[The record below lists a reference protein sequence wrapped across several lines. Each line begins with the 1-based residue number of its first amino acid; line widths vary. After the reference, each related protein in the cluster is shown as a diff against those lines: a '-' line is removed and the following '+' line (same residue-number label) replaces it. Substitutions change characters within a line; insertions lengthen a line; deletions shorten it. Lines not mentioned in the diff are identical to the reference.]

1 MQNKFSTYRILL
13 TVLVL
18 SMLYACSIKK
28 YIPENEMLF
37 RGGKV
42 KVIDTLKIK
51 NKSGLEKELGKLL
64 YPEPNKRFLGIY
76 YGAYFHFKAAKKDK
90 PGFVTRF
97 LNKKLGEKP
106 VYFSAVSVE
115 DTEDLIENRLQN
127 SGFFYSNIS
136 SKVKKDSSAKTVK
149 TNYKVVIGKPY
160 VLKNYV
166 LEVDSVEQID
176 SFPVYQEIRNS
187 FEKTILKKGSRYD
200 LGAFKAERKRIDQ
213 HLKNKGYYNFNS
225 SFILFQ
231 ADTNLNE
238 NKQYNLYLKLKIGVP
253 QKSKVP
259 YVLDKV
265 DVYANITKDSSDVKE
280 ETVMIDSIAFIQ
292 NELFFK
298 PKRLRPFVLLKPGQ
312 FYSPIRSKYT
322 SQRISNIGTYKFVN
336 IKYEEIDPIGIDS
349 LKLRHLNA
357 TVTLS
362 PMTKRS
368 IRAELQGV
376 TKSNNFTGPNLGVT
390 FLNRNI
396 FKGGESFSAT
406 GKIGYEKQFGNKTS
420 GSSSLLLGLNVSL
433 LYPRLLFPG
442 KLDKYFRY
450 SIPKSKISLGADYYR
465 RSKLYSLNSYSAS
478 FGYTWNANRYVT
490 HHLNPI
496 DINYVQLGNRFPVF
510 DSILES
516 NPFLKRSFEQQ
527 FIAGLNYTFIYSE
540 MNNNQKKGQF
550 NIRFNFD
557 IAGNTIN
564 LFGKKQGSDSTKTF
578 LNLSYAQYVKF
589 DIDFAYHYD
598 IGHTGNILVGR
609 LFGGVGIP
617 YGNSKTLPFVKQYY
631 SGGSYSVRAFQIRG
645 LGPGVY
651 NPTDNSNMYLDRS
664 GDVRLEANF
673 EYRFPIISVLKGA
686 LFADAGNIWNLDN
699 RVAGGKF
706 TSGFMNQIGA
716 GAGFGLRVD
725 VQGFVIRFDLAA
737 PLKRPAATFDFEYK
751 SPVFNFAI
759 GYPF

>member
-1 MQNKFSTYRILL
+1 
-13 TVLVL
+13 
-18 SMLYACSIKK
+18 MLFMHCACSIKK
-28 YIPENEMLF
+28 HIPENESLF

-42 KVIDTLKIK
+42 NVIDTVKVE
-51 NKSGLEKELGKLL
+51 NKASLEKNLNTLF
-64 YPEPNKRFLGIY
+64 YPKPNKRILGFY
-76 YGAYFHFKAAKKDK
+76 YGLYFHFKAEQKEK
-90 PGFVTRF
+90 PGFITRF

-106 VYFSAVSVE
+106 VYFSNVNVE
-115 DTEDLIENRLQN
+115 ETENLIENRLQN
-127 SGFFYSNIS
+127 NGFFHSNIS
-136 SKVKKDSSAKTVK
+136 SKIQKDSASKTVK
-149 TNYKVVIGKPY
+149 TDYQVVIGKSY
-160 VLKNYV
+160 RLRDYSV
-166 LEVDSVEQID
+166 EVDSVEQLD
-176 SFPVYQEIRNS
+176 SFPIYQEIRNS
-187 FEKTILKKGSRYD
+187 LTRTILTKGSRYN
-200 LGAFKAERKRIDQ
+200 LNAFKAEQKRIDQ
-213 HLKNKGYYNFNS
+213 HLKNRGYYHFNS
-225 SFILFQ
+225 TFILFQ

-238 NKQYNLYLKLKIGVP
+238 NHQFNLYLKLKNGVP

-265 DVYANITKDSSDVKE
+265 NIYANITEDSANIKE
-280 ETVMIDSIAFIQ
+280 EIVMIDSIAFIQ

-298 PKRLRPFVLLKPGQ
+298 PKRLRPFVLLEPGQ
-312 FYSPIRSKYT
+312 LYSPIRSKYT

-336 IKYEEIDPIGIDS
+336 IKYEEINPVGEDS
-349 LKLRHLNA
+349 LSLRHLNA

-420 GSSSLLLGLNVSL
+420 GSSSLLLGMNVSL

-450 SIPKSKISLGADYYR
+450 SIPKSKITVGADYYR

-478 FGYTWNANRYVT
+478 LGYTWNANQYVT
-490 HHLNPI
+490 HHLNPM
-496 DINYVQLGNRFPVF
+496 DINYVQLGNRFPIF

-527 FIAGLNYTFIYSE
+527 FIAGLTYTFIYSE
-540 MNNNQKKGQF
+540 MNNKQKKGQF

-557 IAGNTIN
+557 IAGNTLH
-564 LFGKKQGSDSTKTF
+564 LFGKKQGADSTKTV

-589 DIDFAYHYD
+589 DLDFAYHYNLD
-598 IGHTGNILVGR
+598 NSGNVLVGR
-609 LFGGVGIP
+609 LFGGIGIP
-617 YGNSKTLPFVKQYY
+617 YGNSKTLPFIKQYY

-645 LGPGVY
+645 LGPGIY
-651 NPTDNSNMYLDRS
+651 SPEDKSNLYLDRS
-664 GDVRLEANF
+664 GDIRLEANF

-686 LFADAGNIWNLDN
+686 LFADAGNIWNIDE

-706 TSGFMNQIGA
+706 TSEFTKQIGV

-737 PLKRPAATFDFEYK
+737 PIKRPATTWEFEYK
-751 SPVFNFAI
+751 NPVFNFAI